1 MSSKF
6 KFCFLEFHGIFFF
19 QIFPILWMNTMDMQ
33 ILKGR
38 LYFLFSKYQIPSKYI
53 IPYTISNYSTF
64 TGLFCLF
71 DFALTCHV
79 TYCHESLDVA
89 SNQKK
94 LHMVTFCMR
103 GVNT

>member
-1 MSSKF
+1 M
-6 KFCFLEFHGIFFF
+6 EFFF
-19 QIFPILWMNTMDMQ
+19 QIFLILWMNTMDMQ